1 MHAINKFQIMKTNFI
16 NFFTAVIFILLMVI
30 ACKKNEFKNLD
41 CSTIDSKYST
51 SISGIISANCT
62 TSGCHNGASSF
73 DLRTY
78 NQVKPFI
85 DNGKFNDEVIKRKSM
100 PKGKSLSQ
108 DELNRIKCWLDQGG
122 PNN

>member
-1 MHAINKFQIMKTNFI
+1 MKIKSIISFSIIIATVILFI
-16 NFFTAVIFILLMVI
+16 T
-30 ACKKNEFKNLD
+30 CKKKEFKNLD

-51 SISGIISANCT
+51 SIAGIISASCT
-62 TSGCHNGASSF
+62 TSGCHNGSSSF

-78 NQVKPFI
+78 NQVKTYI
-85 DNGKFNDEVIKRKSM
+85 DNGKFNDEVINKKSM

-108 DELNRIKCWLDQGG
+108 DELNKIKCWLDQGG

>member
-1 MHAINKFQIMKTNFI
+1 MKRI
-16 NFFTAVIFILLMVI
+16 SILISSVFILIILLFI
-30 ACKKNEFKNLD
+30 TCKKNEFKNLD

-51 SISGIISANCT
+51 SISGIISSSCT
-62 TSGCHNGASSF
+62 TAGCHNGTSSF

-78 NQVKPFI
+78 SLVKPYI
-85 DNGKFNDEVIKRKSM
+85 DNGKFNDEVINKKSM

-108 DELNRIKCWLDQGG
+108 DELNKIKCWLDQGG

>member
-1 MHAINKFQIMKTNFI
+1 MKTKSIVSVTIVIVTIMLFI
-16 NFFTAVIFILLMVI
+16 T
-30 ACKKNEFKNLD
+30 CKKNEFKNLD

-51 SISGIISANCT
+51 SIAGIISASCT
-62 TSGCHNGASSF
+62 TSGCHNGSSSF

-78 NQVKPFI
+78 NQVKTYI
-85 DNGKFNDEVIKRKSM
+85 DNGKFNDELINKKSM

-108 DELNRIKCWLDQGG
+108 DELNKIKCWLDQGG